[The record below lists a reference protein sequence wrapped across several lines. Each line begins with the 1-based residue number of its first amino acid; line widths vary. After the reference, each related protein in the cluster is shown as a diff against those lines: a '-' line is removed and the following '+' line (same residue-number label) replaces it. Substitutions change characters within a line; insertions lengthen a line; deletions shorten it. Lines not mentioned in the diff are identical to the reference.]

1 MEGFLLKKGRNSTF
15 GRKSWKK
22 RWFILEDQKLSYFDD
37 FSVETGL
44 PTSPE
49 KGSVDLTGAEV
60 TSIPDEAATF
70 SFVIKLAQ
78 ESPFY
83 LQAPDARTLSMWI
96 KAISTAARGKIE
108 KPVIDLPSSYSLL
121 GLDINSHLTSADVNR
136 AYRKKALK
144 SHPDKGGD
152 IAVFEKI
159 QEAFDAVTAHLE
171 ENEAA
176 KLFENRRFEAVIQK
190 GGQGV
195 GLGMIVV
202 EDVAKNTIKVKDVLP
217 GIIIKSLTA
226 GASGSIKKDDVL
238 VKVGNDDV
246 THMPLSR
253 VIQKLN
259 DFRVPVNSTIKLTL
273 VRKMRKD
280 GSPILD
286 DDSGV
291 SRTSVDTP
299 DSQSINRRA
308 SASNNSGLDGG
319 GHNHYDTPMSNTAV
333 SSPDYS
339 TPGSRQ
345 PRSFVGSAEHTALV
359 SENEKLKLQL
369 DQSVQLLRKEQRDRE
384 VLHQNYIEQAALLAQ
399 RNRYIEL
406 LEVQLEQ
413 SYIFGSIS
421 SDQMVQSLK
430 DMMAVSSVVQAHKPL
445 PLSKQTDEFL
455 VENGLS
461 ADDAERSI
469 FRMSQRSAIAA
480 TAAVDKS
487 GMMVKKWQL
496 AGDSILDKLNQF
508 ENSIRNFESEIFA
521 TGKNEELAK
530 YQPPVVNNI
539 SKQQM
544 VRSPSRRVPATGS
557 ENNVLMR
564 QSSSSGP
571 GVIERQPS
579 SMSSNNAR
587 R

>member
-1 MEGFLLKKGRNSTF
+1 
-15 GRKSWKK
+15 
-22 RWFILEDQKLSYFDD
+22 
-37 FSVETGL
+37 
-44 PTSPE
+44 
-49 KGSVDLTGAEV
+49 
-60 TSIPDEAATF
+60 
-70 SFVIKLAQ
+70 
-78 ESPFY
+78 
-83 LQAPDARTLSMWI
+83 
-96 KAISTAARGKIE
+96 
-108 KPVIDLPSSYSLL
+108 
-121 GLDINSHLTSADVNR
+121 
-136 AYRKKALK
+136 
-144 SHPDKGGD
+144 
-152 IAVFEKI
+152 
-159 QEAFDAVTAHLE
+159 
-171 ENEAA
+171 
-176 KLFENRRFEAVIQK
+176 
-190 GGQGV
+190 
-195 GLGMIVV
+195 
-202 EDVAKNTIKVKDVLP
+202 
-217 GIIIKSLTA
+217 
-226 GASGSIKKDDVL
+226 
-238 VKVGNDDV
+238 
-246 THMPLSR
+246 
-253 VIQKLN
+253 
-259 DFRVPVNSTIKLTL
+259 
-273 VRKMRKD
+273 
-280 GSPILD
+280 
-286 DDSGV
+286 
-291 SRTSVDTP
+291 
-299 DSQSINRRA
+299 
-308 SASNNSGLDGG
+308 
-319 GHNHYDTPMSNTAV
+319 MSNTAV

-530 YQPPVVNNI
+530 YQPPVVNNN